1 MHNESEL
8 RKNMVIHGQEFVER
22 RGRCAGLGYTPCKP
36 NCTCHMWVDKM
47 VCMQPA
53 GEWREDVLG
62 YS

>member
-1 MHNESEL
+1 
-8 RKNMVIHGQEFVER
+8 MVIHGQEFVER